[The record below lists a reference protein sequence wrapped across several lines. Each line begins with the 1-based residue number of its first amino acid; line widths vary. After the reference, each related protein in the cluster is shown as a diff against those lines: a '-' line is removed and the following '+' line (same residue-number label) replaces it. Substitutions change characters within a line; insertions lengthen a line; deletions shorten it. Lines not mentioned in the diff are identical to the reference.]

1 MARAWQFLDHAAVRE
16 KLVRGRMVVTLG
28 GMLATL
34 AGPAIADGRVA
45 AAYAFSWA
53 GIDVAELETE
63 VVELGGTYNVVWSG
77 RTVGM
82 LGLLFPFEA
91 SGRASGSLAAGDYVA
106 RQYASSSQWRDGGG
120 TWRVSF
126 APDTGAAA
134 VEGPP
139 LDTEEREPVPP
150 ALRTRPDPA
159 SLALAAIKAARP
171 GLAMTATSFDGK
183 RAVRFALTCE
193 NGMPPADGMLCRI
206 AGELVA
212 GASRRWRDDGKAA
225 APREP
230 VRVWLAGAGAAEPL
244 WPVRLEAASSYGM
257 VTGRLLR
264 LVHEPAAAG

>member
-1 MARAWQFLDHAAVRE
+1 MSGQMRVA
-16 KLVRGRMVVTLG
+16 LG
-28 GMLATL
+28 CVLAMSG
-34 AGPAIADGRVA
+34 GPAFADSRVT

-63 VVELGGTYNVVWSG
+63 VVELDGSYKVVWNG

-82 LGLLFPFEA
+82 VGLLFPFEA
-91 SGRASGSLAAGDYVA
+91 SGLASGERAAGDYLP

-126 APDTGAAA
+126 APDTGVAA

-139 LDTEEREPVPP
+139 VDAEEREPVPA

-159 SLALAAIKAARP
+159 SLALAALVAARP
-171 GLAMTATSFDGK
+171 GVSMTATSFDGK

-193 NGMPPADGMLCRI
+193 DGPPSPDGMLCRI
-206 AGELVA
+206 AGELLA
-212 GASRRWRDDGKAA
+212 GASRRWRDEGQAPG
-225 APREP
+225 PREP
-230 VRVWLAGAGAAEPL
+230 VRVWLGRAGAAAPL
-244 WPVRLEAASSYGM
+244 WPVRLEAASRYGT

-264 LVHEPAAAG
+264 LARGPSAQG

>member
-1 MARAWQFLDHAAVRE
+1 
-16 KLVRGRMVVTLG
+16 MVVALG
-28 GMLATL
+28 GALAAL
-34 AGPAIADGRVA
+34 AGPAIADSRVT

-63 VVELGGTYNVVWSG
+63 VVELDGTYKVVWNG

-91 SGRASGSLAAGDYVA
+91 SGLASGERAAGDYVA

-120 TWRVSF
+120 AWRVSF

-159 SLALAAIKAARP
+159 SLALAAIMAARP
-171 GLAMTATSFDGK
+171 GAAMTATSFDGK

-193 NGMPPADGMLCRI
+193 NGMPQPDGMLCHL
-206 AGELVA
+206 AGEVVA
-212 GASRRWRDDGKAA
+212 GAARRWRDDGRAA

-230 VRVWLAGAGAAEPL
+230 VRVWLARAGSAEPL
-244 WPVRLEAASSYGM
+244 WPVRLEAASPYGV

-264 LVHEPAAAG
+264 LVRGPSTAG